1 MNLAAEVPGWTRFLA
16 ASQWLAKHDAT
27 AAPAADNS
35 KETKIREQFEK
46 FLTRHE
52 QLSGEKVKTD
62 EETESLYRRFKQF
75 IAFQD
80 ARVDE

>member
-1 MNLAAEVPGWTRFLA
+1 MPPRFRAGPDFLA
-16 ASQWLAKHDAT
+16 ASEWLAKHNAK
-27 AAPAADNS
+27 AAPAADNPR
-35 KETKIREQFEK
+35 ETKIREQFEK
-46 FLTRHE
+46 FLARHE

-62 EETESLYRRFKQF
+62 EESASLYRRFKQF